1 MAKSKVY
8 TRSGD
13 KGQTSLV
20 NGTRILKSD
29 ARIELYGEVDELNSW
44 LGVVLSHSQNY
55 KGIEKEKELLFDIQK
70 ALFDLG
76 SRLACEEEF
85 WEKFK
90 LPEIDGKLI
99 SSMENI
105 IDEMDALLEPLKTF
119 ILPGGSKAASFTHVV
134 RTRCRKIERLLVGF
148 ENAGHRLPDN
158 TLGLI
163 NRLSDFLFVFARR
176 MNQLENIDEPK
187 WEPQKS

>member
-44 LGVVLSHSQNY
+44 LGVILSQSQNY
-55 KGIEKEKELLFDIQK
+55 KSINKEKTLIFEIQK

-85 WEKFK
+85 WDKFK
-90 LPEIDGKLI
+90 LPEIDENLI
-99 SSMENI
+99 VSMEKM

-119 ILPGGSKAASFTHVV
+119 ILPGGSKAASYTHVV

-148 ENAGHRLPDN
+148 ENAGHTLPDN

-176 MNQLENIDEPK
+176 LNQLDSIEEPK
-187 WEPQKS
+187 WVPKKS